1 MRVSDICS
9 AIEGFAPLQAAESWD
24 NSGLIVGSPQDEVH
38 GVMVGFDCT
47 PGLIDEAIAAGCDM
61 VVTHHPLIFKGIR
74 SIDPLDPVG
83 SAIYKAIRGG
93 VAVYASHTSSDK
105 VLGGVSFAM
114 ASRLGLEGVSFLDG
128 DEYGLGA
135 VGDLPKPLSGEQAIE
150 YVKKAFGLQCLR
162 CSRPVGSVS
171 RVAVC
176 GGSGGSLIEKA
187 RLSGAQLYI
196 SGDITYHQ
204 FFTREGFMVMD
215 IGHFESEKDIVPIL
229 FDVLRKKFPTFVVH
243 MVSSTKNP
251 VFYR

>member
-1 MRVSDICS
+1 M
-9 AIEGFAPLQAAESWD
+9 
-24 NSGLIVGSPQDEVH
+24 
-38 GVMVGFDCT
+38 
-47 PGLIDEAIAAGCDM
+47 
-61 VVTHHPLIFKGIR
+61 
-74 SIDPLDPVG
+74 
-83 SAIYKAIRGG
+83 
-93 VAVYASHTSSDK
+93 
-105 VLGGVSFAM
+105 
-114 ASRLGLEGVSFLDG
+114 
-128 DEYGLGA
+128 
-135 VGDLPKPLSGEQAIE
+135 
-150 YVKKAFGLQCLR
+150 
-162 CSRPVGSVS
+162 GSVS